1 MRIQKIFIL
10 ANNNKIKGIEEKRER
25 LERLLIKC
33 GKTVQN
39 SPEGVDLVITM
50 GGDGTF
56 LKGVHL
62 IKNPET
68 LIYGIKYG
76 NVGFLVNS
84 VEDLDR
90 KIKRIIEGDFKPCK
104 RMLMDI
110 TVKKGGKA
118 IRDFCLNEAV
128 IFRKGIRIINIT
140 VAGKKETIFEKIRG
154 DGLIISSP
162 IGSTAHSLSAL
173 APVIVP
179 DMECLLITPVC
190 PHTISWRPV
199 VVPPDEKVTVRVSP
213 EASLVVDGQRE
224 LELNETDTVTVRK
237 SSKAIRIIMDDRA
250 FFKRLRS
257 KFNWGM

>member
-1 MRIQKIFIL
+1 MSIKKIFIL
-10 ANNNKIKGIEEKRER
+10 TNKKIEGIEEEKER
-25 LERLLIKC
+25 VERLLKKC
-33 GKTVQN
+33 GKSVQN
-39 SPEGVDLVITM
+39 SPEGVDLIITM

-76 NVGFLVNS
+76 NVGFLANS
-84 VEDLDR
+84 VENLDK
-90 KIKRIIEGDFKPCK
+90 KIKKIVEGDFKPCK

-128 IFRKGIRIINIT
+128 IFRKGIRIINMDVT
-140 VAGKKETIFEKIRG
+140 GRKETIFEKIRG
-154 DGLIISSP
+154 DGLIISTP

-173 APVIVP
+173 GPVVVP
-179 DMECLLITPVC
+179 DIECMLIIPVC
-190 PHTISWRPV
+190 PHTVSWRPV
-199 VVPPDEKVTVRVSP
+199 VVPPDENLTVSISP
-213 EASLVVDGQRE
+213 EASLVIDGQRE
-224 LELNETDTVTVRK
+224 LELNEADTITVKK
-237 SSKAIRIIMDDRA
+237 SSKTVRIIMDDRA